1 MKLIV
6 GLGNPGKEYE
16 NTRHNVGFLILDKM
30 QNANIKSQN
39 DNVKFK
45 MEKKLNAEIVKIN
58 IDDEEILLTKPQT
71 FMNLSGEAVQKIVQF
86 YKIKPE
92 DIIVVCDDINL
103 EIGQVRIRK
112 GGSDGGHNGLK
123 SIIAHLGSDFW
134 RIRVGVGKNTIPA
147 EAYVL
152 QKFPID
158 EQEAILKTIDKTAD
172 LLVELISSGLKE
184 ETIFINNK

>member
-152 QKFPID
+152 QKFPIN
-158 EQEAILKTIDKTAD
+158 EQETILKTIDKTAD